1 MGLSFPTCKSDW
13 RDDPVN
19 VTSTPLSLNEIRF
32 YFTRAAVG
40 AGTPF
45 GIGEVFTAASM
56 HLAFLGID
64 PARAAASALSSLMTG
79 QSCAS
84 LALRDDDNIIHVES
98 RRPLAVSALYA
109 GPVAADRLFIEAGY
123 SSERRFRIHRVDQPL
138 IVAGAVAATGIEN
151 ARIVVSWT
159 KECGSPSRMDL
170 NGDIASL
177 TGMQENVE
185 HPSGPATVDLLLTSL
200 DSGKPLTT
208 GLTRS
213 IVQGRSRAIQHG
225 VEMDS
230 LSRATVMA
238 FFNRTLVPTSHLSRV
253 TGAGTGAEDS
263 D

>member
-1 MGLSFPTCKSDW
+1 M
-13 RDDPVN
+13 N

-40 AGTPF
+40 AGAPY

-56 HLAFLGID
+56 YLAFLGID

-79 QSCAS
+79 QSGAS
-84 LALRDDDNIIHVES
+84 LTLRDDNNIIHIES

-109 GPVAADRLFIEAGY
+109 APVVADRLYIEAGY
-123 SSERRFRIHRVDQPL
+123 GSERRFRIHRVDQPL
-138 IVAGAVAATGIEN
+138 VVAGAVAATGIEN

-159 KECGSPSRMDL
+159 NGCGSPSRMDL
-170 NGDIASL
+170 NGDIATL
-177 TGMQENVE
+177 TGMQESVE
-185 HPSGPATVDLLLTSL
+185 HPSGPASVDLLLTSL
-200 DSGKPLTT
+200 DSGRPLTT
-208 GLTRS
+208 ALTRS

-230 LSRATVMA
+230 LSRETIMT
-238 FFNRTLVPTSHLSRV
+238 FFNRCLVPTSHLSRE

>member
-1 MGLSFPTCKSDW
+1 
-13 RDDPVN
+13 VN

-45 GIGEVFTAASM
+45 GIGEVFSAASM

-79 QSCAS
+79 QSGAS
-84 LALRDDDNIIHVES
+84 LALRDDDNIIHIES
-98 RRPLAVSALYA
+98 RSPLAISALYA

-123 SSERRFRIHRVDQPL
+123 GSERRFRIHRVDQPL
-138 IVAGAVAATGIEN
+138 VVAGAGAATGIEN
-151 ARIVVSWT
+151 ARIIISWT
-159 KECGSPSRMDL
+159 NGCGSPSRMDL

-177 TGMQENVE
+177 TGMQESVE
-185 HPSGPATVDLLLTSL
+185 HPPGPTSVDLLLTSL
-200 DSGKPLTT
+200 DSGRPLTS
-208 GLTRS
+208 GLTKS

-238 FFNRTLVPTSHLSRV
+238 FFNRCLAPTSLLSRLA
-253 TGAGTGAEDS
+253 GAGTGSENS